1 MFSVQ
6 FSNDGVTFFTAIKFD
21 DRELAETLCKSLAG
35 YACEPYGLGSYW
47 RVREADQQSADF
59 HAVSGAGT

>member
-1 MFSVQ
+1 MFFVQ
-6 FSNDGVTFFTAIKFD
+6 FSNDGVSFFYQLD

-47 RVREADQQSADF
+47 RSAR
-59 HAVSGAGT
+59 S